1 MFQIWRRCNSP
12 LTEEAIHGQYRRLV
26 EPCMKAVPKMSRR
39 FPFMCGR
46 ADVRF
51 AYHLPHKEKLSLIME
66 EGLRPGTI

>member
-1 MFQIWRRCNSP
+1 
-12 LTEEAIHGQYRRLV
+12 
-26 EPCMKAVPKMSRR
+26 MKAVPKMSRR